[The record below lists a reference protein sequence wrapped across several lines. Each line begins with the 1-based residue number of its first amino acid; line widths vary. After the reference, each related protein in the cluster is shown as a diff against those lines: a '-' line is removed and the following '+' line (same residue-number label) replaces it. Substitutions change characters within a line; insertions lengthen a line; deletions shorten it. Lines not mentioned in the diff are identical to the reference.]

1 MILLIAADWFS
12 DVLGGADHIEDVVRD
27 LERQTEMIRVC
38 RERGKLL
45 LRSAR
50 KDGAARKSAPV
61 LPMWTRCSSSMEMR
75 RFSASRSSI

>member
-1 MILLIAADWFS
+1 MVLLIAADRLS

-50 KDGAARKSAPV
+50 KDGAAAQRCTEERPRRAAV
-61 LPMWTRCSSSMEMR
+61 LP
-75 RFSASRSSI
+75 